1 MLERRESTEG
11 EKKENHRLL
20 YLFKRTMC
28 KCKNL
33 SQIYF
38 LIYILF
44 AGGNK
49 LLQSIKA
56 WRKEKISACLFS
68 ETEARYRSLRC

>member
-28 KCKNL
+28 KCENL
-33 SQIYF
+33 SRIYF

-44 AGGNK
+44 VGGNK

-56 WRKEKISACLFS
+56 WRKEKTARLFS